1 MAGTLTS
8 TDRRVGRGGGGREAL
23 LHRLGQNRWFR
34 RLVVWGALAGLY
46 EAAAY
51 AAGPFFL
58 PTLQAIVRGGIE
70 LATDGVFGTV
80 WHALLHMVVGYLLA
94 VAIGIPL
101 GIAIGASRLVD
112 YVLGMYVKALFV
124 TSLVAVLPLMIIIF
138 GFGLTF
144 RIAVVFLFAVFF
156 IILNTAAGVRDVDP
170 QLLAMG
176 TAFRAS
182 RLKRVT
188 AIVVP
193 SSIPFIVSGM
203 RLGLANAFSG
213 MILAELWIT
222 RDLGLIMTHLGLN
235 RDLPKFFALVLVV
248 TLLAAFSAA
257 GLKWVERRFT
267 PWSAA
272 RRGS

>member
-1 MAGTLTS
+1 MTGTLLS
-8 TDRRVGRGGGGREAL
+8 SDERAARAREGTTA
-23 LHRLGQNRWFR
+23 LHRVTHNRWFR
-34 RLVVWGALAGLY
+34 RLVVWTVLAGLY
-46 EAAAY
+46 EVAAY
-51 AAGPFFL
+51 TAGPFFL
-58 PTLQAIVRGGIE
+58 PTLQAIVRGGVS
-70 LATDGVFGTV
+70 LAADGTLRTV
-80 WHALLHMVVGYLLA
+80 WTALLHMVLGYLLA
-94 VAIGIPL
+94 VGIGVPL

-138 GFGLTF
+138 GFGLAF

-156 IILNTAAGVRDVDP
+156 IILNTAAGVREVDS
-170 QLLAMG
+170 QLLTMSQ
-176 TAFRAS
+176 AFCVS
-182 RLKRVT
+182 RLKRTVT
-188 AIVVP
+188 IIVP

-222 RDLGLIMTHLGLN
+222 RDLGLIMTQLGHN

-257 GLKWVERRFT
+257 GLKWIERRLT
-267 PWSAA
+267 PWSAV
-272 RRGS
+272 RRGM